1 MKSPKGRIPTAGVP
15 EDATELRALQEFDE
29 QVRKVSDS
37 IAQTRGALETGSGW
51 SEAYFAWE
59 PVTKQL
65 ATLCELSGRAET
77 VRAFLLRRSEK
88 EILELD
94 ADLRQ
99 ACTAQGWKIDGQWPK
114 LFIERAI
121 GIEFEEKGRS
131 AVVGGTKI
139 DHVNVPRIVST
150 VKPMVQE
157 LIPKGFSALSF
168 MTKLASAYDQA
179 RGKSAQ
185 VPILE
190 VYRVLV
196 LQLQKSR
203 FWRDARQQA
212 FVGLSLDQFRARLS
226 RALEE
231 SADTY
236 SSRSGRQLRLLPPLD
251 PQDAIFL
258 YQPFEARFGFV
269 GRIEFVSTGPEQ
281 ARVLL

>member
-1 MKSPKGRIPTAGVP
+1 MKSPKGKKPSAGAP
-15 EDATELRALQEFDE
+15 EDAAELKVLQELAE
-29 QVRKVSDS
+29 QVQKASAS
-37 IAQTRGALETGSGW
+37 ITQTREALEAGSGW
-51 SEAYFAWE
+51 SEAYSAWE
-59 PVTKQL
+59 RGAKQL
-65 ATLCELSGRAET
+65 SALYALSGRAEALG
-77 VRAFLLRRSEK
+77 AFLSRRSEN
-88 EILELD
+88 EFLELE

-99 ACTAQGWKIDGQWPK
+99 ACAAQGWKIDGQWPK

-121 GIEFEEKGRS
+121 GIEFDEKSRS
-131 AVVGGTKI
+131 TIVGGTTI
-139 DHVNVPRIVST
+139 DHISASRIVST
-150 VKPMVQE
+150 VKPMIQE

-185 VPILE
+185 APILE
-190 VYRVLV
+190 VYRVFV
-196 LQLQKSR
+196 LQQQKSR

-231 SADTY
+231 TADTY

-269 GRIEFVSTGPEQ
+269 GRIEFASTGPEQ
-281 ARVLL
+281 ARNLL